1 MKRSDVYII
10 WPAYIDSTKSRKQG
24 RKISINLCVKK
35 PSLKEIIE
43 AANRAGISIEIEQ
56 GKAYPRM
63 WWSDKG
69 YIMIPKS
76 KFSSKLLA
84 IKTIAKQ
91 LRRIRA
97 EAMKAPQKKK
107 KRKK

>member
-10 WPAYIDSTKSRKQG
+10 WPAYIDSTKSRKEG
-24 RKISINLCVKK
+24 RRLSINLCVKK
-35 PSLKEIIE
+35 PTLKELIE
-43 AANRAGISIEIEQ
+43 AANRASIPIEIEPQ
-56 GKAYPRM
+56 KAYPRS

-69 YIMIPKS
+69 YIMIPKN
-76 KFSSKLLA
+76 KFSSKILA
-84 IKTIAKQ
+84 LKTIAKQ

-97 EAMKAPQKKK
+97 EMSKAPQKKK

>member
-10 WPAYIDSTKSRKQG
+10 WPVYIDSTKSRKEG
-24 RKISINLCVKK
+24 RKLSINLCVKK
-35 PSLKEIIE
+35 PTLKELIE
-43 AANRAGISIEIEQ
+43 AANKAAIPIEIETS
-56 GKAYPRM
+56 KAYPRS
-63 WWSDKG
+63 WWENKG
-69 YIMIPKS
+69 YVMIPKN

-84 IKTIAKQ
+84 LKTIAKQ

-97 EAMKAPQKKK
+97 EIKAPSKKK